1 MQTLGGEPVMP
12 YNFKNQEQKN
22 TAKLILARCAVEP
35 APNRRQLAN
44 LVERRSD
51 YDTKSSAREFVKN
64 FVASASS
71 PVTCKGNKV
80 IRSDIK
86 PISSEKEVTY

>member
-1 MQTLGGEPVMP
+1 VS
-12 YNFKNQEQKN
+12 YNFKNQEQKDA
-22 TAKLILARCAVEP
+22 AKLILARCAVEP

-71 PVTCKGNKV
+71 PLTCKGKNV
-80 IRSDIK
+80 VRSDIK
-86 PISSEKEVTY
+86 PVTTEKEVMS